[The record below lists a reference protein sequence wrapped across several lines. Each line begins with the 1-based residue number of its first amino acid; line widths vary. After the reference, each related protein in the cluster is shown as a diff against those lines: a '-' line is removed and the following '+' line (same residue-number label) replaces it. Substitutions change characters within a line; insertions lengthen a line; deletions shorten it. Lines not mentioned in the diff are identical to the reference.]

1 MAVRAVG
8 QAVVDLVAV
17 DEQVVADG
25 DAGQLVLDRVG
36 QDRAGRVA
44 RVAEEERLRP
54 RRDRRLDG
62 GRIEREVVLEP
73 GRDPDRRPAGE
84 RDRRDVGDV
93 RRLVE
98 DHLVAGI
105 AGRPQ
110 GEVDRLR
117 GADGDEDLGRRVVAD
132 AVATVEVRRQRP
144 AQLDRPVVARVVGP
158 AAHQAGHAG
167 LDDVG
172 RRVEVGLADPEADD
186 VVHRRQDVEEPADPG
201 RRDVAHALAERP
213 LGERRPIGGQARLG
227 GHAREDSGPAS
238 GPVRRA

>member
-1 MAVRAVG
+1 MAIRAVG

-17 DEQVVADG
+17 DEQVVAVG
-25 DAGQLVLDRVG
+25 DAGQLVLDRVR
-36 QDRAGRVA
+36 QDRARRVA

-62 GRIEREVVLEP
+62 GGIEREVVLEP

-84 RDRRDVGDV
+84 RDRGHVGDV
-93 RRLVE
+93 RRLVQ
-98 DHLVAGI
+98 DHLVTGV

-110 GEVDRLR
+110 GEVDRFGR
-117 GADGDEDLGRRVVAD
+117 ADGDEDLGRRVVAD
-132 AVATVEVRRQRP
+132 AVATVEVGRQRP

-158 AAHQAGHAG
+158 TAHQAGHAG

-172 RRVEVGLADPEADD
+172 RGVEVGLPHPEADD

-201 RRDVAHALAERP
+201 RRDVADALAQGT

-238 GPVRRA
+238 GRSRGA